1 MKNAFDELSR
11 LYSSVERITEL
22 EDIHIREGIS
32 QGKFK
37 FFFLKTDI
45 TDNSLFKIIAT
56 KYFIFYAYTYKICKY
71 TFITH
76 IPICTKRITMTLW
89 PGGRNYEYFVIIRH

>member
-11 LYSSVERITEL
+11 LYSSVKRITEL

-32 QGKFK
+32 QGKFT

-45 TDNSLFKIIAT
+45 TDNSLFKITAT
-56 KYFIFYAYTYKICKY
+56 KYFIIYAYTYKICKY
-71 TFITH
+71 NLLHTY
-76 IPICTKRITMTLW
+76 P
-89 PGGRNYEYFVIIRH
+89 YA